1 MPAKANT
8 TVVHRNRD
16 AMKNIPGG
24 CITIHFVEVRTA
36 AINMRISAGLTR
48 DDKSERPSRKQTL
61 VGDTRHAKP
70 VRRGQISEYNLAR
83 VRVIGVPRATR
94 SSNLHI
100 NSVDYAK
107 IANAT
112 SHVESGQGYVFLNIS
127 ASNTS

>member
-61 VGDTRHAKP
+61 VGDTRDEAREASATQADLGVVSPRDNMGRQGPGCHTK
-70 VRRGQISEYNLAR
+70 YTLAYQH
-83 VRVIGVPRATR
+83 G
-94 SSNLHI
+94 
-100 NSVDYAK
+100 
-107 IANAT
+107 
-112 SHVESGQGYVFLNIS
+112 
-127 ASNTS
+127 